1 MSELD
6 LLLEDF
12 VWGEDQLNE
21 VFASPFGLKP
31 VVKIDGAP
39 LYGSDSLNESYLKA
53 IEKSGRTSPA
63 ALKFRGLVEKKR
75 IVPCFL
81 TKGVLQF
88 VAWKVFAPV
97 HMQSIMGFYDP
108 TKTKRVYILI
118 QNNSNI
124 FSFVS
129 NDFLAR
135 LTIHELM
142 HMLADLKTS
151 LFMNMFSSEL
161 AAYYKTFFQMVFSI
175 NDLDTGRVDRILKFI
190 FMDIERR
197 SEKLTNGTL
206 NKYSDL
212 LKKELSEVSS
222 LTPLKFDEMLLDY
235 FTIIKLY
242 LTNVAKFFASRDK
255 FKHILIPLYLSYRN
269 TFNMKNLT
277 TVCIQELIFPSEVIC
292 ILSEDM
298 RYGKK
303 ALIGAGK
310 L

>member
-292 ILSEDM
+292 ILSEEM

>member
-31 VVKIDGAP
+31 VVKIDGMP

-63 ALKFRGLVEKKR
+63 ALKFRGLVEKRR

-97 HMQSIMGFYDP
+97 HIQSVMGFYDP

-118 QNNSNI
+118 QNNANI

-129 NDFLAR
+129 NDFLAK

-151 LFMNMFSSEL
+151 IFMNMFSNEL
-161 AAYYKTFFQMVFSI
+161 AAYYKTFFQMIFSI
-175 NDLDTGRVDRILKFI
+175 NDLDTGKVNKILKFI

-212 LKKELSEVSS
+212 LKKELSPVSS

-235 FTIIKLY
+235 FTIIRLY

-255 FKHILIPLYLSYRN
+255 FRHILIPLYLSYRN

-303 ALIGAGK
+303 ALTGAGK